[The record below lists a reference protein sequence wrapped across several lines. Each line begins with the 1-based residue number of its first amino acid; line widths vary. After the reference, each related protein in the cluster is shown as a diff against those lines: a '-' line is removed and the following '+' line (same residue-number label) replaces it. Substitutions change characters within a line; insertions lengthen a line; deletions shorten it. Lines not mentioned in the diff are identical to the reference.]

1 MKNKSKSRLELEI
14 ENLNPDGSRNR
25 PLPGWPSQE
34 SIDKS
39 YITLEKFNKKLSND
53 SSVVYFSHLVLYI
66 KEHLKKIGSL
76 SGVIKYGSPKH
87 YHEGEYL
94 VENIYSFLGKDV
106 KGSIKLDK
114 EEFSNLK
121 SLVFEDFTSYFP
133 NNTVQ
138 DLGDGNVIL
147 R

>member
-1 MKNKSKSRLELEI
+1 MKNKSMLEREI
-14 ENLNPDGSRNR
+14 EHLNPDGSRKK
-25 PLPGWPSQE
+25 PLPGWPSRE
-34 SIDKS
+34 NIDKA
-39 YITLEKFNKKLSND
+39 YETFEKFNKKLSND
-53 SSVVYFSHLVLYI
+53 NSVIYFSHLVPYI

-76 SGVIKYGSPKH
+76 SGVIKYGSPRH

-94 VENIYSFLGKDV
+94 VENSYNFLGKDV
-106 KGSIKLDK
+106 KGSIKLGK
-114 EEFSNLK
+114 EDFSNLK
-121 SLVFEDFTSYFP
+121 SLVFEDFVSYFP

>member
-1 MKNKSKSRLELEI
+1 MLEREI
-14 ENLNPDGSRNR
+14 EHLNADGSRKR
-25 PLPGWPSQE
+25 TLPGWPSQE
-34 SIDKS
+34 NIDKAYVS
-39 YITLEKFNKKLSND
+39 LEKFNKKLSSDN
-53 SSVVYFSHLVLYI
+53 SVVYFSHLVPYI
-66 KEHLKKIGSL
+66 KEHLKKIGGL
-76 SGVIKYGSPKH
+76 SGVINYGSPRH

-94 VENIYSFLGKDV
+94 VENIYNFLGKEV

-121 SLVFEDFTSYFP
+121 SLVFEDFVSYFP
-133 NNTVQ
+133 NNAVQ